1 MFVGCIEL
9 DKAEI
14 GERFFEGIEDNDSME
29 LVYLNLLMGLEVVS
43 PVSAVENEQNQES
56 MAKDEGNI
64 LWIHLCIHKVVVSLL
79 LHFERSTEMQI

>member
-14 GERFFEGIEDNDSME
+14 GEGFFEGIEDNDSME
-29 LVYLNLLMGLEVVS
+29 LVYLNLLMDLEVVS

-56 MAKDEGNI
+56 MAEDEGNI
-64 LWIHLCIHKVVVSLL
+64 LLWPRMREIFSG
-79 LHFERSTEMQI
+79 STFVFIRWW